1 MNAFSDA
8 IVVHDLLRRG
18 GDVVTYADADAAGVP
33 RAVVRR
39 CAAQGDVIRV
49 GKAAFVATERWQSAS
64 AWERFRLASI
74 GFAMSAG
81 PDVFLTGH
89 AAALVHAIPVDGSP
103 PTVPTAV
110 RPGNPHTGLSR
121 SAHGRVRS
129 GYLPLAHQQQ
139 RHRVGVVSPAY
150 TVVDIARHGTPVAGL
165 MAADHVLHRGLHR
178 DIPAALVRYMHAYP
192 GIEKARW
199 VLRHADSRCESPL
212 ETLGRYIF
220 IRAGRPVPL
229 SNVWIYGPGKPRRV
243 DHLFPEHGV
252 VIEADGAV
260 KYNNRADAAEIVEDE
275 KERHRWLERA
285 GLSVIRYTN
294 AIARNRPSEFLADL
308 DRTIRER
315 RGRPVPTCWSL
326 EPPNS
331 VTG

>member
-64 AWERFRLASI
+64 AWERFRLVSI

-81 PDVFLTGH
+81 PGVFLTGH

-178 DIPAALVRYMHAYP
+178 DIPRPSCVTCRHTP
-192 GIEKARW
+192 GSSKPDGFSDMLIHGANHRSK
-199 VLRHADSRCESPL
+199 LSADTFLSGRVGQSRCPMSGSMGPASRAESI
-212 ETLGRYIF
+212 TYFRST
-220 IRAGRPVPL
+220 A
-229 SNVWIYGPGKPRRV
+229 S
-243 DHLFPEHGV
+243 
-252 VIEADGAV
+252 
-260 KYNNRADAAEIVEDE
+260 
-275 KERHRWLERA
+275 
-285 GLSVIRYTN
+285 
-294 AIARNRPSEFLADL
+294 
-308 DRTIRER
+308 
-315 RGRPVPTCWSL
+315 
-326 EPPNS
+326 
-331 VTG
+331 